1 VEQTNIG
8 NITNLN
14 PQLRERLENIVAM
27 LSVEI
32 DVLMDDE
39 ADRDKNAALIAI
51 SDAVV
56 ALEDYLYPEL
66 ADDKKTVRV
75 YRDEI

>member
-1 VEQTNIG
+1 MIS
-8 NITNLN
+8 NLD

-32 DVLMDDE
+32 DTLMDDE
-39 ADRDKNAALIAI
+39 ADKDKNAALIAI

-56 ALEDYLYPEL
+56 VLEDYLYPEL

-75 YRDEI
+75 FRDEIR

>member
-1 VEQTNIG
+1 MIS
-8 NITNLN
+8 NLD
-14 PQLRERLENIVAM
+14 PQLRERLENIVSM
-27 LSVEI
+27 LAVEI

-66 ADDKKTVRV
+66 ADNEKTVRV
-75 YRDEI
+75 YGDEI

>member
-1 VEQTNIG
+1 MIS
-8 NITNLN
+8 NLD

-66 ADDKKTVRV
+66 ADAEKTVRV
-75 YRDEI
+75 YRDEIR